1 MARIIINGAA
11 VVALCALAACSSTR
25 TEVMPPTV
33 NVSIGQQLIDLK
45 KAKDSGAISESEYQ
59 VQVRRVIDSVK

>member
-1 MARIIINGAA
+1 MIRSSLYG
-11 VVALCALAACSSTR
+11 LALAAALALGACSSSK
-25 TEVMPPTV
+25 TEVLPPIV

>member
-1 MARIIINGAA
+1 MIRSTLFG
-11 VVALCALAACSSTR
+11 LALAATVMLGGCSSSK
-25 TEVMPPTV
+25 TEVLPPTV

-45 KAKDSGAISESEYQ
+45 KAKDSGAISESAYQ

>member
-1 MARIIINGAA
+1 MIRSYLYG
-11 VVALCALAACSSTR
+11 LALAAALALGACSSSK
-25 TEVMPPTV
+25 TEVLPPIV

-45 KAKDSGAISESEYQ
+45 KAKDGGAISESEYQ

>member
-1 MARIIINGAA
+1 MRRIIASGAA
-11 VVALCALAACSSTR
+11 TIMLIALAACSSAK

-45 KAKDSGAISESEYQ
+45 KAKDSGALSPKEYEQ
-59 VQVRRVIDSVK
+59 QARKLIDSVQ

>member
-1 MARIIINGAA
+1 MVRTK
-11 VVALCALAACSSTR
+11 LCVIALAVAPLLVACSSTK

-45 KAKDSGAISESEYQ
+45 KAKESGAISDKEYETQ
-59 VQVRRVIDSVK
+59 VKRVIDSVK

>member
-1 MARIIINGAA
+1 MTRIITNGAA
-11 VVALCALAACSSTR
+11 VVALCVLTACSSTR

-45 KAKDSGAISESEYQ
+45 KARDSGALSQGEYEQ
-59 VQVRRVIDSVK
+59 QIRKLIDSVQ